1 MRASLHP
8 SGFVRVRVPAYLERS
23 LQLAIGAVHA
33 PFFTVREADALVV
46 ILQDVEW
53 ARLAAR
59 FPSATAE
66 RGLRLI
72 SIDEPPSDPAFSR
85 RLAETLGAAGLQAST
100 FPAFHRDHLIVP
112 EEYAQRCLDAVLAL
126 IAAT

>member
-8 SGFVRVRVPAYLERS
+8 SPFVRVRVPVSLERS
-23 LQLAIGAVHA
+23 LQLAVSVAHA

-53 ARLAAR
+53 RRLAGR
-59 FPSATAE
+59 FPSATVE
-66 RGLRLI
+66 RELRLI

-85 RLAETLGAAGLQAST
+85 RLAAVLGAEDLGAST
-100 FPAFHRDHLIVP
+100 IPAFHRDHVIVP
-112 EEYAQRCLDAVLAL
+112 AEQAQRCLEAVLTLVAGS
-126 IAAT
+126 